1 MEDRQ
6 FLAWIHRKLELYGEN
21 PNVDYMHKLRAIIR
35 RTPENQETP
44 NCDSS
49 NSFIELMDRINKTVK
64 HPLGLKP
71 KKRMLQN
78 RLGKIKKVIF
88 NEPATIVFWNDGTK
102 TVVKTSPN
110 DKFDKEKGILWAY
123 FLKHASGTKTKLQK
137 EIASYC
143 KKA

>member
-6 FLAWIHRKLELYGEN
+6 
-21 PNVDYMHKLRAIIR
+21 
-35 RTPENQETP
+35 
-44 NCDSS
+44 
-49 NSFIELMDRINKTVK
+49 
-64 HPLGLKP
+64 LGLKP

>member
-1 MEDRQ
+1 MKIR
-6 FLAWIHRKLELYGEN
+6 INTGYGEHTLF
-21 PNVDYMHKLRAIIR
+21 DCAAAYM
-35 RTPENQETP
+35 
-44 NCDSS
+44 
-49 NSFIELMDRINKTVK
+49 
-64 HPLGLKP
+64 
-71 KKRMLQN
+71 
-78 RLGKIKKVIF
+78 GKIKEVIF